1 MLLTTVRRAT
11 FALLTLALITGLL
24 RAPLCGQA
32 PQEDKKIEV
41 YDPKADAGAQIARAV
56 ERGRRDNR
64 RILLVFGGN
73 WCGWCVKLHEV
84 FKGDREIAEV
94 LRNEY
99 LVVPVDI
106 GSFDKQMDLAASYG
120 ADLKKHGVP
129 FLTVLGIDGKSL
141 VNQNTSDLENGPKHD
156 RAKVKAFLEKWKP
169 EPLDAEAVL
178 ADALSRAKAAKKHV
192 LLHLGAPW

>member
-1 MLLTTVRRAT
+1 MLLTTVRRAA
-11 FALLTLALITGLL
+11 FALFALALAAGLPRGPL
-24 RAPLCGQA
+24 RGQA
-32 PQEDKKIEV
+32 AKEEKKAEI

-169 EPLDAEAVL
+169 ESLDAEAVF

-192 LLHLGAPW
+192 LRHLGPPW